1 MRYNVNWW
9 DVPWT
14 KTKLDIFFLFYHI
27 CRCVYLWFLLF
38 GRFREEEFTQNSIC
52 QWQFTNRNFS
62 SPVTIAHITKN
73 LSRTEAFQG
82 VLATGDIAQ
91 KCGDNPFLIHRQP
104 TKTDRKNGDNLR
116 QRQTIFTFDKA
127 IMDSLCFF
135 RKRSLCHGGCGTGCD
150 SNVVTWQRDSFMTT
164 RQQTITGHYK
174 VNKPFNCCH
183 AVGLLFPAIM
193 SSYKGRLGCWRVTA
207 LSVFLRQM
215 WKFIPVDRPS

>member
-1 MRYNVNWW
+1 M
-9 DVPWT
+9 
-14 KTKLDIFFLFYHI
+14 
-27 CRCVYLWFLLF
+27 
-38 GRFREEEFTQNSIC
+38 C
-52 QWQFTNRNFS
+52 QQCQSHNRDE
-62 SPVTIAHITKN
+62 VG
-73 LSRTEAFQG
+73 EAFQG
-82 VLATGDIAQ
+82 VLATSDIAQ

-116 QRQTIFTFDKA
+116 QRQSIFTFDKA

-150 SNVVTWQRDSFMTT
+150 SNVVTRQRDSFMTT

-193 SSYKGRLGCWRVTA
+193 LSCKGRLGASLLFQFSCAKCESSSPSTVLHRC
-207 LSVFLRQM
+207 LSRAIFWGRQIFFHVFNG
-215 WKFIPVDRPS
+215 KT